1 MSKDSRPVD
10 VRADPARAIVHRTG
24 QEEEIPLPL
33 AAHLT
38 QPLQIQ
44 HLAQRHPPQRQ
55 DVLVQVIGLRGGPP
69 LERGGIAT
77 HRGEVAVVEP
87 VEDGLFLLQ
96 AGPALAVGGGID
108 GVFAQGKGVA
118 LLAGFLVVLV
128 DEAGADEDDV
138 ADLDVAALGGGP
150 DVDALSFAAG
160 LEVSV
165 GGAVGGVEAIGDV
178 LRLRVVPVVEEEGAP
193 REAVR
198 GPVVD
203 AVLEVGA
210 GAVDVA
216 AADAVVKGFC
226 GVVGELVGKLLDAR
240 QEALCGGRKGRLTC
254 MTEAVPLS
262 TALGVQLVYVVVG
275 YTLGEDLDLV
285 REWLAMKARLFRDI
299 EWQAS
304 CGLSQQCASLWTV
317 DQVNKYSSGT
327 TSPVLISAEAA
338 LILVGVSRFNLPM

>member
-33 AAHLT
+33 AAHLA
-38 QPLQIQ
+38 QPFQIQ

-55 DVLVQVIGLRGGPP
+55 DVLVHVIGLRGGPP

-77 HRGEVAVVEP
+77 YRGEVAVVEP

-108 GVFAQGKGVA
+108 GVFAQGEGVA
-118 LLAGFLVVLV
+118 LLARFLVVLV

-138 ADLDVAALGGGP
+138 ANLDAALGGGP
-150 DVDALSFAAG
+150 DVDTLGFAAG
-160 LEVSV
+160 LEVGV
-165 GGAVGGVEAIGDV
+165 GDAVGSVAAVSDV
-178 LRLRVVPVVEEEGAP
+178 LRLRIGPVVEEEGPP

-203 AVLEVGA
+203 AVFEVGP

-216 AADAVVKGFC
+216 VADAVVKGVC
-226 GVVGELVGKLLDAR
+226 GDVGELVGTLLDAR
-240 QEALCGGRKGRLTC
+240 QEALCGGGR
-254 MTEAVPLS
+254 E
-262 TALGVQLVYVVVG
+262 G
-275 YTLGEDLDLV
+275 
-285 REWLAMKARLFRDI
+285 
-299 EWQAS
+299 
-304 CGLSQQCASLWTV
+304 
-317 DQVNKYSSGT
+317 
-327 TSPVLISAEAA
+327 
-338 LILVGVSRFNLPM
+338 